1 MSKRK
6 ELSPSSVEKH
16 KSRSHSR
23 QGGVSFPGRTLEDEL
38 PLSYNAAFALIKER
52 IRAERR
58 RAILAANAVL
68 VILYWDIGKTILDRQ
83 KQEGWGAK
91 IIDRLSSDLRNAFP
105 GMQGLSP
112 RNLKY
117 MRSFA
122 AAWPDRQIVQQVA
135 AQIPWFHNVVLL
147 NKIKDTATRLWYA
160 KKAGEEGWSRNV
172 LVTQIEARLH
182 SRKGRAIT
190 NFGEVLS
197 AGESDA
203 LVEVFKDPYL
213 LDFLGSASHRTER
226 QIEQALVDHIQGFLL
241 ELGAGF
247 AFVGR
252 QVLLEVGD
260 RNFYADL
267 LFYHLKLRCY
277 VVIEL
282 KAGPFD
288 PAFVGQMNLY
298 LSAVDDLMRHQDDE
312 PTIGL
317 LLCKSKERLVVEY
330 ALRGVNK
337 PMGVAE
343 WETRLVD
350 ELPGELKGNLPSI
363 EEIEAELDRHEA

>member
-1 MSKRK
+1 MSKRE
-6 ELSPSSVEKH
+6 ELSP
-16 KSRSHSR
+16 RSLGEREHR
-23 QGGVSFPGRTLEDEL
+23 QIGASFPDRTMEGEL
-38 PLSYNAAFALIKER
+38 PAGYVTTLTSIKER
-52 IRAERR
+52 IRTERQ
-58 RAILAANAVL
+58 RAILAANAAMVL
-68 VILYWDIGKTILDRQ
+68 LYWDIGKLILGRQ
-83 KQEGWGAK
+83 KEEGWGAK
-91 IIDRLSSDLRNAFP
+91 IIDHLSSDLRNAFP
-105 GMQGLSP
+105 DMQGLSP

-122 AAWPDRQIVQQVA
+122 AAWPDRQFVQQVA

-147 NKIKDTATRLWYA
+147 NKVKDTPTRIWYL
-160 KKAGEEGWSRNV
+160 KKASEEGWSRNV
-172 LVTQIEARLH
+172 LVNQIETRLH
-182 SRKGRAIT
+182 SRKGHAVT
-190 NFGEVLS
+190 NFGETLPAS
-197 AGESDA
+197 ESDMA
-203 LVEVFKDPYL
+203 IEVFKDPYL
-213 LDFLGSASHRTER
+213 LDFLGSATHRTER
-226 QIEQALVDHIQGFLL
+226 QIEQALVDHIQSFLL

-260 RNFYADL
+260 RDFYADL

-337 PMGVAE
+337 PMGVAD

-350 ELPGELKGNLPSI
+350 ALPGELKGSLPSI

>member
-1 MSKRK
+1 MAKQK
-6 ELSPSSVEKH
+6 ELSSSNVGKH
-16 KSRSHSR
+16 KPGSR
-23 QGGVSFPGRTLEDEL
+23 QQKRTSFPARTLGAEL
-38 PLSYNAAFALIKER
+38 PAGYVTTLASIKER
-52 IRAERR
+52 IRTDRQR
-58 RAILAANAVL
+58 TILAANAAMVL
-68 VILYWDIGKTILDRQ
+68 LYWDIGKLILDRQ

-91 IIDRLSSDLRNAFP
+91 IIDHLSSDLRTAFP

-122 AAWPDRQIVQQVA
+122 ATWPDSQIVQQVA
-135 AQIPWFHNVVLL
+135 AQIPWFHNVVLM
-147 NKIKDTATRLWYA
+147 NKIKDTPTRLWYA
-160 KKAGEEGWSRNV
+160 KKASDEGWSRNV
-172 LVTQIEARLH
+172 LVNQIETRLH
-182 SRKGRAIT
+182 SRKGQAVT
-190 NFGEVLS
+190 NFGETLP
-197 AGESDA
+197 AGESDMA
-203 LVEVFKDPYL
+203 IEIFKDPYL
-213 LDFLGSASHRTER
+213 LDFLGSATHRTEK
-226 QIEQALVDHIQGFLL
+226 QIEQALVDHIQSFLL

-277 VVIEL
+277 VIIEL
-282 KAGPFD
+282 KAVPFE

-298 LSAVDDLMRHQDDE
+298 LSAVDDLMRHPADE

-317 LLCKSKERLVVEY
+317 LLCKSKEHLVVEY